1 MDFKLRLF
9 GLYEYGSRFEQG
21 RTTVS
26 VYRLLRLQY
35 VVGVALAMYNTEDS
49 IRGFAKASF
58 EYALDRKWPL
68 YMR

>member
-1 MDFKLRLF
+1 
-9 GLYEYGSRFEQG
+9 
-21 RTTVS
+21 
-26 VYRLLRLQY
+26 
-35 VVGVALAMYNTEDS
+35 MYNTEDS